1 MAAAAQDDGIR
12 LVTDGQ
18 MHPRSRIPFAL
29 FIVRGP
35 AAALVP
41 LACSARAAHSLP
53 SPPLAPC
60 RPHPTRPSLALLQE
74 DIALHLEAHKTG
86 VESVLAAL
94 QNLHSKYK
102 FMESNLV
109 ENRKQLLA
117 RHPELL
123 ANLDAVRML
132 MGMSEAGGGSGQPFS
147 TYFALADQVHAK
159 ATVAPSGRVC
169 LWLGADVMLEYSYA
183 EALELLQA
191 NSAAAEKKLAETE
204 EDCDFVRE
212 QIITIE
218 VRGQEQRELLLLL
231 LPPPRRASPSLI
243 SPTATPPLRLRR
255 LTWRGSLTTTW
266 RCSGGTR
273 RRRSG
278 QNK

>member
-1 MAAAAQDDGIR
+1 MARCTRAAAFPLRSSLCVAR
-12 LVTDGQ
+12 LLLPV
-18 MHPRSRIPFAL
+18 
-29 FIVRGP
+29 V
-35 AAALVP
+35 VP
-41 LACSARAAHSLP
+41 LAFARSDTVCPLALPSSPPARALPP
-53 SPPLAPC
+53 SPHAPPS
-60 RPHPTRPSLALLQE
+60 RPAQE

-132 MGMSEAGGGSGQPFS
+132 VGMSEAGGGSGQPFS

-218 VRGQEQRELLLLL
+218 VRTASESERSAAAAAATPRQPSHHAHHRS
-231 LPPPRRASPSLI
+231 PPPPSFRRAQVNMARVFNHDVEVQRRHKASSLG
-243 SPTATPPLRLRR
+243 A
-255 LTWRGSLTTTW
+255 
-266 RCSGGTR
+266 
-273 RRRSG
+273 
-278 QNK
+278 K

>member
-1 MAAAAQDDGIR
+1 MARLLLKLWCPLPCARRAQ
-12 LVTDGQ
+12 
-18 MHPRSRIPFAL
+18 FA
-29 FIVRGP
+29 
-35 AAALVP
+35 
-41 LACSARAAHSLP
+41 P
-53 SPPLAPC
+53 SPPARALPPSPHAPPS
-60 RPHPTRPSLALLQE
+60 RPAQE

-132 MGMSEAGGGSGQPFS
+132 VGMSEAGGGSGQPFS

-218 VRGQEQRELLLLL
+218 VRPRARASAAAATPRQPSHHAHHRSP
-231 LPPPRRASPSLI
+231 LPPPLSVV
-243 SPTATPPLRLRR
+243 RR

-273 RRRSG
+273 RRLSG

>member
-1 MAAAAQDDGIR
+1 MAR
-12 LVTDGQ
+12 LLLPLV
-18 MHPRSRIPFAL
+18 
-29 FIVRGP
+29 
-35 AAALVP
+35 VP
-41 LACSARAAHSLP
+41 LACARRAQFAP
-53 SPPLAPC
+53 SPPARALPPSPHAPPS
-60 RPHPTRPSLALLQE
+60 RPAQE

-132 MGMSEAGGGSGQPFS
+132 VGMSEAGGGSGQPFS

-218 VRGQEQRELLLLL
+218 VRPRARASAARLLLL
-231 LPPPRRASPSLI
+231 PRRASP
-243 SPTATPPLRLRR
+243 
-255 LTWRGSLTTTW
+255 LTTPTTAQPPP
-266 RCSGGTR
+266 SFR
-273 RRRSG
+273 RAQVNMARVFNHDVEVQRRHKASSLG
-278 QNK
+278 AK

>member
-1 MAAAAQDDGIR
+1 MARCTRAAAFPLRSSLCVAR
-12 LVTDGQ
+12 LLLPV
-18 MHPRSRIPFAL
+18 
-29 FIVRGP
+29 V
-35 AAALVP
+35 VP
-41 LACSARAAHSLP
+41 LAFARSDTVCPLALPSSPPARALPP
-53 SPPLAPC
+53 SPHAPPS
-60 RPHPTRPSLALLQE
+60 RPAQE

-132 MGMSEAGGGSGQPFS
+132 VSKSTAGGGSGEPFS

-218 VRGQEQRELLLLL
+218 VRAAGPASTLP
-231 LPPPRRASPSLI
+231 LPPPSLSRPSPLSARPHAHPRPPGAQVNMARVFNHDVEVQRRHKATSL
-243 SPTATPPLRLRR
+243 
-255 LTWRGSLTTTW
+255 GV
-266 RCSGGTR
+266 
-273 RRRSG
+273 
-278 QNK
+278 K

>member
-1 MAAAAQDDGIR
+1 M
-12 LVTDGQ
+12 
-18 MHPRSRIPFAL
+18 
-29 FIVRGP
+29 
-35 AAALVP
+35 
-41 LACSARAAHSLP
+41 
-53 SPPLAPC
+53 
-60 RPHPTRPSLALLQE
+60 
-74 DIALHLEAHKTG
+74 
-86 VESVLAAL
+86 LAAL

-132 MGMSEAGGGSGQPFS
+132 VGMSEAGGGSGQPFS

-191 NSAAAEKKLAETE
+191 NSAAAEKSW
-204 EDCDFVRE
+204 
-212 QIITIE
+212 Q
-218 VRGQEQRELLLLL
+218 
-231 LPPPRRASPSLI
+231 
-243 SPTATPPLRLRR
+243 
-255 LTWRGSLTTTW
+255 
-266 RCSGGTR
+266 R
-273 RRRSG
+273 RRRTATLCGSRLSP
-278 QNK
+278 